1 MNVFFMQQVTKSKA
15 KQLRDGP
22 WRKASTNKVPQGAD
36 TRPLHTYL
44 DRRQATVAHWG
55 DLRPIF
61 DVCTRETSCEV
72 GWKLQVPWRRQAAA
86 EKQLKVTVEEIL
98 GGAMEKW
105 RRESGG
111 CGDIEGGAKGRGGY

>member
-1 MNVFFMQQVTKSKA
+1 MQQVTKSKA

-44 DRRQATVAHWG
+44 DRRQATVAEWG

-61 DVCTRETSCEV
+61 DVCTREKSCEV

-86 EKQLKVTVEEIL
+86 EKNLKEIVEEIL
-98 GGAMEKW
+98 ATARV
-105 RRESGG
+105 RR
-111 CGDIEGGAKGRGGY
+111 RR